1 MKIIHIES
9 GLGNQMLS
17 YCEYLAIKKMNPQDD
32 CYIETIIY
40 DIPECNDVICQWN
53 GYELDKVFN
62 LHTPNIH
69 SIINSK
75 NWNQLITEIKNSH
88 FWEKNW
94 NYPVYFT
101 QAFNNIGIKVENKR
115 GNFELSGVKNKT
127 NKVKAY
133 KLNKV
138 YAWLKYLNEKR
149 KAIPTSYPD
158 LKPRL
163 FIQTDE
169 DIFTGQKLLFKYKN
183 SGIELIENEIR
194 EAFVFPPIK
203 DKLNSQVLKQI
214 QETQSV
220 AVHVRRGDMLSVN
233 YHIYVNGYFQRAT
246 KHIKSQVQNPVFFV
260 FCDEDTS
267 SWAKQHTKKIGL
279 DSFKDKI
286 VFVDWNQQKDSWRD
300 MQLMA
305 ACKHNIITNS
315 SFGWW
320 GSWLNPNP
328 NKITCSPIPSMNTT
342 ISF

>member
-1 MKIIHIES
+1 MTSEPTGIRNRSVRFNDSIR
-9 GLGNQMLS
+9 L
-17 YCEYLAIKKMNPQDD
+17 
-32 CYIETIIY
+32 
-40 DIPECNDVICQWN
+40 IPS
-53 GYELDKVFN
+53 L
-62 LHTPNIH
+62 
-69 SIINSK
+69 K
-75 NWNQLITEIKNSH
+75 NFSSPTSD
-88 FWEKNW
+88 
-94 NYPVYFT
+94 T
-101 QAFNNIGIKVENKR
+101 R
-115 GNFELSGVKNKT
+115 KT
-127 NKVKAY
+127 
-133 KLNKV
+133 
-138 YAWLKYLNEKR
+138 
-149 KAIPTSYPD
+149 IPTSYPD

-163 FIQTDE
+163 FIQSDK

-194 EAFVFPPIK
+194 KAFVFPPIK
-203 DKLNSQVLKQI
+203 DKLNSQALKQI

-267 SWAKQHTKKIGL
+267 SWVKQHTKTIGL